1 MKKTTKPASTDSLD
15 DLLPPIPSSSTP
27 APTELEDETDELL
40 ESLPD
45 LPDSAATSSPQ
56 VPSSAPATRAATSST
71 APRDRA
77 SPTLSILSA
86 PPPRTVCNGCQAG
99 VWMLTEQ
106 GDLRVYCRLMYRN
119 IEETLLACDGKTIA
133 AQAMH

>member
-56 VPSSAPATRAATSST
+56 VPSSAPATPPATSST
-71 APRDRA
+71 VQPDRA
-77 SPTLSILSA
+77 SPTLSMLSA
-86 PPPRTVCNGCQAG
+86 PPPRTTCNGCSAA
-99 VWMLTEQ
+99 VWMLAEK
-106 GDLRVYCRLMYRN
+106 GELKVYCRLMYRFV
-119 IEETLLACDGKTIA
+119 EETLLACDGRQIA
-133 AQAMH
+133 AQAMQ